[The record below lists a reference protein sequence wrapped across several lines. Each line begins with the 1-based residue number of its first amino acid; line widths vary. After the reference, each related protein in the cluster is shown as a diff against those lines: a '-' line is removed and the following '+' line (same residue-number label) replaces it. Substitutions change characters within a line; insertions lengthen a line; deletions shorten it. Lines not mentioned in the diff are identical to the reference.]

1 MFLAARGLRTAGF
14 PAFPAAVPAA
24 LLAAFLAALVSAGCG
39 YRLAGV
45 GAGLPD
51 HIEVI
56 AVLPFENESAYPEVE
71 EQLTEEII
79 SGFNRRGDYTVQEER
94 EGADAVMEGTVASV
108 EFAPAQLD
116 PATGQA
122 SIYLVIVR
130 ASVFFT
136 DVVNDVPIYEAE
148 EFTLRDEFTIG
159 DDPDAAF
166 DREGLAFSRLAS
178 SFADSL
184 LVAILEGF

>member
-1 MFLAARGLRTAGF
+1 MRETLRRRSGPTGVL
-14 PAFPAAVPAA
+14 PVRLLLAA
-24 LLAAFLAALVSAGCG
+24 LLLALPPVGTACG

-71 EQLTEEII
+71 ERLTDEII
-79 SGFNRRGDYTVQEER
+79 SGFNRRGDYTVQEDR
-94 EGADAVMEGTVASV
+94 EGAHAVMEGTVASV

-116 PATGQA
+116 PTTGQA
-122 SIYLVIVR
+122 STYLVIVR
-130 ASVFFT
+130 ASVYFT
-136 DVVNDVPIYEAE
+136 DVVNDEPLYEAE
-148 EFTLRDEFTIG
+148 EFTLRDEFSIG
-159 DDPDAAF
+159 EDPDAAF

-178 SFADSL
+178 AFADSL